1 MFDFE
6 NLEVY
11 KKTLSFNREIFSLIK
26 QNPLIDIFLQ
36 NQLKRASI
44 SILANIAEGAG
55 RYSHADKTHFFIIAR
70 GSAYETAAFLNFIY
84 EQYPFDTNIFNSLKS
99 ELFSIV
105 RMIFGLTRYSKK

>member
-11 KKTLSFNREIFSLIK
+11 KKTLNFNKDVFSFIK
-26 QNPLIDIFLQ
+26 EHSSIDAFLQ
-36 NQLKRASI
+36 NQLKRAST

-55 RYSHADKTHFFIIAR
+55 RYSYSDKSHFFIIAR

-84 EQYPFDTNIFNSLKS
+84 DQYPFDTAKFTVLRN
-99 ELFSIV
+99 ELFNIV
-105 RMIFGLTRYSKK
+105 RMLFGLTKYSKK